1 MIFQHPEVYILI
13 IPGFGIISHVLSRF
27 SQKVIFG
34 QLWPR
39 EVIKF
44 NYSLQYAICKEIA
57 IKFQNFINIQT
68 TLSKTLFVKM
78 FIYAINPQITNAR
91 NINYFIFKLA
101 YLYIYIILKI
111 CLDKLSMLVGIS
123 EAIRVLFNESQ
134 YPLKNIMPLLGI
146 PYSKKDLENPY
157 KFQEWLAGLIDADG
171 CFTLSKKGYAA
182 LEITKD
188 LKDKKALYIIKQKY
202 GGSIKLRSG
211 ARAKRYRLHHKEGL
225 IKLIKDLNGHIRN
238 PIRLQQL
245 NKVGEK
251 YQIPIEFSKPL
262 SYFNSWFS
270 GFFDGD
276 GSIYLS
282 EDGIVIS
289 ASNNIK
295 PLQDPLTTL
304 YGGHIYFSNTS
315 GRSFKWTLTKKSDIL
330 AMLTYFKIC
339 PSHSAK
345 MNRIRQI
352 ENYFQ
357 LRGMKAHLANE
368 NSVNG
373 KLWRNF
379 INKWDKW
386 E

>member
-1 MIFQHPEVYILI
+1 
-13 IPGFGIISHVLSRF
+13 
-27 SQKVIFG
+27 
-34 QLWPR
+34 
-39 EVIKF
+39 
-44 NYSLQYAICKEIA
+44 
-57 IKFQNFINIQT
+57 
-68 TLSKTLFVKM
+68 M

-211 ARAKRYRLHHKEGL
+211 ARAKRYKLHHKEGL

-238 PIRLQQL
+238 PIRL
-245 NKVGEK
+245 
-251 YQIPIEFSKPL
+251 
-262 SYFNSWFS
+262 
-270 GFFDGD
+270 
-276 GSIYLS
+276 
-282 EDGIVIS
+282 
-289 ASNNIK
+289 
-295 PLQDPLTTL
+295 
-304 YGGHIYFSNTS
+304 
-315 GRSFKWTLTKKSDIL
+315 
-330 AMLTYFKIC
+330 
-339 PSHSAK
+339 
-345 MNRIRQI
+345 
-352 ENYFQ
+352 
-357 LRGMKAHLANE
+357 
-368 NSVNG
+368 
-373 KLWRNF
+373 
-379 INKWDKW
+379 
-386 E
+386 